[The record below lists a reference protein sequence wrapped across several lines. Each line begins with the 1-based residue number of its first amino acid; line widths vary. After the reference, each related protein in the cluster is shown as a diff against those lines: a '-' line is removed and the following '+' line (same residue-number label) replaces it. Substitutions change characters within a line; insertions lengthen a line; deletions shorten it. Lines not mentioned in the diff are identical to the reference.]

1 MTTPAILTKREDSLL
16 LLSFGDAGHANAM
29 NLEALVAMRDALD
42 EASADEAI
50 RGVVLTSLSEAGF
63 SAGMNTS
70 LFEDTT
76 PAAAYR
82 TISTLGETIDA
93 VKRCAVP
100 VACSMSRYVIG
111 GALELAAACDYRVAS
126 TGTFFQMPEVLIGIP
141 SVLEAANLWR
151 VMGQTLATEML
162 LTGDKYDV
170 PTLQEHRFLNAVADT
185 PQHADELAVAF
196 LNRTLQSSRQ
206 VLAQQ
211 KRLHVQWRNLLE
223 AQAIADS
230 KKEFALAFAFRDGVS

>member
-126 TGTFFQMPEVLIGIP
+126 TGTFFQMPEVMIGIP

-185 PQHADELAVAF
+185 PQQADELAVAF

>member
-1 MTTPAILTKREDSLL
+1 MSTPAIMTKREDSLL
-16 LLSFGDAGHANAM
+16 FLSFGDAGHANAM

-42 EASADEAI
+42 EASADEAT
-50 RGVVLTSLSEAGF
+50 RGVVLTSLSDAGF

-70 LFEDTT
+70 LFEGTT
-76 PAAAYR
+76 PESAYQ
-82 TISTLGETIDA
+82 TISTLGETIEA

-170 PTLQEHRFLNAVADT
+170 PTVQEHRFLNAVADT
-185 PQHADELAVAF
+185 PQQADELAIAF
-196 LNRTLQSSRQ
+196 LNRTLQSSRR